1 MGEKLQFTELD
12 QYLFGQ
18 GTHYDIYRKLGAH
31 PTIQR
36 RKKGVYFAVWAP
48 NARSVSV
55 VGEFNNWNTQANPMK
70 KVGPIGVYETFI
82 PGAKVG
88 DLYKFYIIGYHG
100 EELYKADPYGN
111 EAELRPGT
119 ASRIADISD
128 YKWKDTTWMKRR
140 PEFDEIRDPM
150 AIYEVHPGSW
160 KKHEAKD
167 EDDPGFYNYRELA
180 HELAAYVKKMGYTH
194 VELMGIAE
202 HPFDGSWGYQVTGYY
217 APTSRYGS
225 VQDFKYMID
234 YLHRNKIGVIL
245 DWVPAHFPK
254 DAQGLANFDGTAV
267 YEHEDP
273 RQGEHPDWG
282 TKIYNYGRPEV
293 KNFLIANALYWIE
306 ECHVDGLR
314 VDAVASMLYLD
325 YSANTPVDEE
335 VLRCFCEAERRY
347 PGNANAH
354 HQAGAAAKAA
364 MNAATRSIA
373 RCLSAPPAGII
384 YTSGASEA
392 NNLAV
397 KGLATL
403 GGAAGRHILST
414 PLEHSSVS
422 GSLETLQKQ
431 GYEVELLDIRSD
443 GTVDLADLKKR
454 LRPDTVLV
462 AVTAVDSELGVVQPI
477 AEIAELLKAY
487 PNCHFHVDATQA
499 VGKIPVQ
506 FEGMDTMSLTAHKF
520 YGLNGIGVLVKRL
533 GLALPPLIHGGE
545 STTPYRSGT
554 PTVALACSLAL
565 ALEKATAELPARA
578 AAVRSLNDRLRAE
591 LSRYPKVRVNSPA
604 NAVPHILNLSVQG
617 VKGTVF
623 QRELD
628 ARGVCVSVK
637 SACSSDG
644 LPSRAVLAV
653 SQDRRNALSSW
664 RISLSHLTTE
674 EELTA
679 FLHAFADCYN
689 TLTR

>member
-1 MGEKLQFTELD
+1 
-12 QYLFGQ
+12 
-18 GTHYDIYRKLGAH
+18 
-31 PTIQR
+31 
-36 RKKGVYFAVWAP
+36 
-48 NARSVSV
+48 
-55 VGEFNNWNTQANPMK
+55 
-70 KVGPIGVYETFI
+70 
-82 PGAKVG
+82 
-88 DLYKFYIIGYHG
+88 
-100 EELYKADPYGN
+100 
-111 EAELRPGT
+111 
-119 ASRIADISD
+119 
-128 YKWKDTTWMKRR
+128 
-140 PEFDEIRDPM
+140 
-150 AIYEVHPGSW
+150 
-160 KKHEAKD
+160 
-167 EDDPGFYNYRELA
+167 
-180 HELAAYVKKMGYTH
+180 
-194 VELMGIAE
+194 
-202 HPFDGSWGYQVTGYY
+202 
-217 APTSRYGS
+217 
-225 VQDFKYMID
+225 
-234 YLHRNKIGVIL
+234 
-245 DWVPAHFPK
+245 
-254 DAQGLANFDGTAV
+254 
-267 YEHEDP
+267 
-273 RQGEHPDWG
+273 
-282 TKIYNYGRPEV
+282 
-293 KNFLIANALYWIE
+293 
-306 ECHVDGLR
+306 
-314 VDAVASMLYLD
+314 MLYLD
-325 YSANTPVDEE
+325 YSANTPVDEA
-335 VLRCFCEAERRY
+335 VLQCFCEAERRY

-354 HQAGAAAKAA
+354 HQAGTTAKAA
-364 MNAATRSIA
+364 INEATRSIA
-373 RCLSAPPAGII
+373 RCLGAPPAGII

-403 GGAAGRHILST
+403 GGTAGRHILST

-422 GSLETLQKQ
+422 GSLEALQKQ
-431 GYEVELLDIRSD
+431 GYEVELLDILPD

-578 AAVRSLNDRLRAE
+578 ATVRSLNDRLRAE
-591 LSRYPKVRVNSPA
+591 LSRYPKVRINSPA

-674 EELTA
+674 EEVTV
-679 FLHAFADCYN
+679 FLQAFADCYN

>member
-1 MGEKLQFTELD
+1 
-12 QYLFGQ
+12 
-18 GTHYDIYRKLGAH
+18 
-31 PTIQR
+31 
-36 RKKGVYFAVWAP
+36 
-48 NARSVSV
+48 
-55 VGEFNNWNTQANPMK
+55 
-70 KVGPIGVYETFI
+70 
-82 PGAKVG
+82 
-88 DLYKFYIIGYHG
+88 
-100 EELYKADPYGN
+100 
-111 EAELRPGT
+111 
-119 ASRIADISD
+119 
-128 YKWKDTTWMKRR
+128 
-140 PEFDEIRDPM
+140 
-150 AIYEVHPGSW
+150 
-160 KKHEAKD
+160 
-167 EDDPGFYNYRELA
+167 
-180 HELAAYVKKMGYTH
+180 
-194 VELMGIAE
+194 
-202 HPFDGSWGYQVTGYY
+202 
-217 APTSRYGS
+217 
-225 VQDFKYMID
+225 
-234 YLHRNKIGVIL
+234 
-245 DWVPAHFPK
+245 
-254 DAQGLANFDGTAV
+254 
-267 YEHEDP
+267 
-273 RQGEHPDWG
+273 
-282 TKIYNYGRPEV
+282 
-293 KNFLIANALYWIE
+293 
-306 ECHVDGLR
+306 
-314 VDAVASMLYLD
+314 MLYLD

-335 VLRCFCEAERRY
+335 VLQCFCEAERRY

-364 MNAATRSIA
+364 INEATRSIA
-373 RCLSAPPAGII
+373 RCLGAPPAGII

-397 KGLATL
+397 KGLAAL
-403 GGAAGRHILST
+403 GGTAGRHILST

-422 GSLETLQKQ
+422 GSLEALQKQ
-431 GYEVELLDIRSD
+431 GYEVELLDILSD

-477 AEIAELLKAY
+477 AEITELLKAY

-578 AAVRSLNDRLRAE
+578 ATARSLNDRLRAE
-591 LSRYPKVRVNSPA
+591 LSRYPKVRINSPA

-674 EELTA
+674 EEVTA

-689 TLTR
+689 ALIR